1 MAEVGSGA
9 WQAAKLAQTL
19 CVAGWSSVATA
30 GVLTALGC
38 TGLPTLTSGNTW
50 VSVNIP
56 GAPQAPGLGFAIT
69 NTKALRTDGLNGLTL
84 VHDLSLVGYLV
95 EGVPDGMGGVNP
107 LLTVGTGDVFDQ
119 QYMER
124 AINGWS
130 HIAAILLAS
139 PIYGLVNYSARTPS
153 DTSGVF
159 NFDPDDAFA
168 PAAAESNID
177 QYLDSQETYIRV
189 FRSVGRIYQRTL
201 LPPLA
206 PPPPPP

>member
-9 WQAAKLAQTL
+9 WQAAALARTL
-19 CVAGWSSVATA
+19 CVASWATVATTSVKA
-30 GVLTALGC
+30 ALGC
-38 TGLPTLTSGNTW
+38 AGLPTLDGANTW

-69 NTKALRTDGLNGLTL
+69 NTKALRTDGLVGLTL

-95 EGVPDGMGGVNP
+95 EGVPDGFAGISP
-107 LLTVGTGDVFDQ
+107 LINVAVGEVFDQ

-124 AINGWS
+124 AINGWA

-139 PIYGLVNYSARTPS
+139 PTYGLVNYSARTPL

-177 QYLDSQETYIRV
+177 AYTDANETYIRV

-201 LPPLA
+201 LPV
-206 PPPPPP
+206 